1 MSSMS
6 LRATAA
12 GRPARQ
18 RTLLVALIALF
29 LLPLVLAWV
38 LVGHWRPSGSAEHG
52 ELLVP
57 ARPLP
62 QAFIT
67 AHALHGRWTLV
78 YLATGPG
85 CDAACRGALYRLR
98 QVRLATG
105 KDIDRVQR
113 LALWLQPADAA
124 TRQWLAVEHAGL
136 AGAGA
141 DAAAGELQPFTA
153 AWSTEGAVGRWIYLA
168 DPLGNLVLRYPADVD
183 AKGILSDLQRLLKL
197 SKIG

>member
-6 LRATAA
+6 LRAPAA
-12 GRPARQ
+12 GRPTRQ

-38 LVGHWRPSGSAEHG
+38 LIGHWRPSGSAEHG

-78 YLATGPG
+78 YLAAGPG
-85 CDAACRGALYRLR
+85 CDAACRGSLYRLR

-136 AGAGA
+136 AGAEAGA
-141 DAAAGELQPFTA
+141 EELRPFTA
-153 AWSTEGAVGRWIYLA
+153 AWASEGAAGRWIYLV
-168 DPLGNLVLRYPADVD
+168 DPLGNLVLRYPAEVD